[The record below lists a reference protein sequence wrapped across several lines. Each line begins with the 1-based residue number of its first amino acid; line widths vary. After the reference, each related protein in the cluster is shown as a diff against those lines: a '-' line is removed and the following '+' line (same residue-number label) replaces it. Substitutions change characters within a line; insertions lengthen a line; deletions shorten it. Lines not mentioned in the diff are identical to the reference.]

1 MSLAA
6 AEVVG
11 DSPESTL
18 SSSAGN
24 SLTIR
29 RSNSA
34 PEVGRQDGIE
44 WQTWPADSREHT
56 ANYELPLAAWSAA
69 DYLFFITPELPRFQS
84 FDVL

>member
-34 PEVGRQDGIE
+34 PEVGRQ
-44 WQTWPADSREHT
+44 
-56 ANYELPLAAWSAA
+56 ELPLAAWSEA